1 MSIEDYAKNLE
12 QELRIANE
20 TIKFYANKYFEMDKA
35 YGRYSNVQF
44 HTTQVINGIIS
55 MEHRFSKEDIIQELK
70 SIISYSDTVLDR
82 G

>member
-12 QELRIANE
+12 QELRIAND
-20 TIKFYANKYFEMDKA
+20 TIKFYANKYFEMGKA

-44 HTTQVINGIIS
+44 HTTHVINGIIS